1 MSRSRIRCSGSFER
15 RLYYLSATIVGNQ
28 KYVRTDWSFVG
39 LSLSISADQ
48 HVRLPFKPFH
58 PHFCS
63 YELLCPMANCSCGLV
78 RLSSSRCHRLL
89 GCGALGS
96 TLSSVASSGCILS
109 SISSK
114 TGTPGILPFS
124 ISGKHRHPVTRTCLG
139 GDQVGESSES
149 ATSMVL
155 AGEVRLCRM
164 VWL

>member
-28 KYVRTDWSFVG
+28 KYVRT
-39 LSLSISADQ
+39 
-48 HVRLPFKPFH
+48 
-58 PHFCS
+58 HFCS

-78 RLSSSRCHRLL
+78 GLSSSRCHRLL